1 MAGTLYGVG
10 VGPGDPKLLTIQA
23 VETLRAADC
32 IAYPIS
38 GGENVALGI
47 VREYIGAR
55 SWLRATCP

>member
-47 VREYIGAR
+47 V
-55 SWLRATCP
+55 S